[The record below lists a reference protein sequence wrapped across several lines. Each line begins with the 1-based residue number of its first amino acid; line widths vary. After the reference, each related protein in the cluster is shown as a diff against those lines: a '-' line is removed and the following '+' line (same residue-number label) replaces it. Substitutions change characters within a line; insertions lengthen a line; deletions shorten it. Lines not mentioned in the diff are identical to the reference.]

1 MPKTREKQGEQVK
14 PRPGH
19 EAAERPGQEVAGR
32 PGRAAPADRST
43 RQIRAAVVRDKGG
56 PFQIETLTLEGP
68 RRDEVLVRIV
78 ATGMCHTDMVAR
90 DKVYDVPHPIVL
102 GHEGAGVVEAV
113 GEDVRKVAPGDAVV
127 LTYMWCGHCRP
138 CYLGKVFYCEN
149 VYPLCFGGARLD
161 KSTATRDGK
170 GERVHDHFFGQSSF
184 GTYALA
190 NEKNVVKA
198 PKDAPLERLGPL
210 GCGIQTGAGAV
221 MNALKVR
228 PGTSVAV
235 FGAGAVGLSAVMAA
249 RICGATTIVAA
260 DVVPSRLDTA
270 RELGAT
276 HVVNSKED
284 NPVEAVKDVTKGGA
298 NYSLEATGI
307 PAVLRQAI
315 DSIGVLGKCGIVGA
329 ARLGAEASFDVNGVM
344 IPGKKIQGI
353 LQGESVPDVFIPQL
367 IELHMQGRFPYDRLV
382 KFYELD
388 DINRAAEDSEKG
400 VTVKPVIR
408 MP

>member
-1 MPKTREKQGEQVK
+1 MSKTQEQHGRQVK
-14 PRPGH
+14 
-19 EAAERPGQEVAGR
+19 ARPGQEVADR
-32 PGRAAPADRST
+32 SGRAAPEKSAREV
-43 RQIRAAVVRDKGG
+43 RAAVVRDKGG
-56 PFQIETLTLEGP
+56 PFRIETLTLEEP

-113 GEDVRKVAPGDAVV
+113 GEDVRKVAPGDPVV
-127 LTYMWCGHCRP
+127 LTYMWCGRCRP

-170 GERVHDHFFGQSSF
+170 GNKVHDHFFGQSSF
-184 GTYALA
+184 GTVALA
-190 NEKNVVKA
+190 NERNVVKV

-221 MNALKVR
+221 MNALRVR
-228 PGTSVAV
+228 PGTSFVV

-249 RICGATTIVAA
+249 RICGATTIIAA
-260 DVVPSRLDTA
+260 DVVPSRLETA

-276 HVVNSKED
+276 HVVNSKET
-284 NPVEAVKDVTKGGA
+284 NPVDAIKELTGGGA
-298 NYSLEATGI
+298 DFSLEATGI

-315 DSIGVLGKCGIVGA
+315 DAIGVLGKCGIVGA
-329 ARLGAEASFDVNGVM
+329 AKLGAEASFDVNDVM
-344 IPGKKIQGI
+344 IPGKKVQGI

-367 IELHMQGRFPYDRLV
+367 VDLHMQGRFPYDRLV
-382 KFYELD
+382 KFYKLE
-388 DINRAAEDSEKG
+388 DINQAAEDSEKG

-408 MP
+408 MQ